1 MVPRVVPNGGF
12 ECDRH
17 PLIVD
22 FSRMMVGC
30 PLTPFFAYEKGESKL
45 AFKSGRWIDP
55 GSLAPSPS
63 RRWPPSPPRWG
74 PLPPRA
80 PT

>member
-45 AFKSGRWIDP
+45 AFKSGR
-55 GSLAPSPS
+55 
-63 RRWPPSPPRWG
+63 
-74 PLPPRA
+74 
-80 PT
+80 